1 MKVRLK
7 LSTLVKFCGGLL
19 LLSLAVSANELI
31 TINEGIPIPN
41 PPKAKQN
48 VSDTQKCVEPIEEIR
63 SDHGHILK
71 HHRDETMHKGVRTKK
86 HSLVGCIDCHVT
98 TDQNGNYPSITSQ
111 EHFCRSCHTYAAVS
125 IDCFQCHASKPLE
138 ESSQ

>member
-7 LSTLVKFCGGLL
+7 STLVKFGGGLL
-19 LLSLAVSANELI
+19 LLSLAVSATPTTL
-31 TINEGIPIPN
+31 INEGIPIPN

-48 VSDTQKCVEPIEEIR
+48 VSETQQCVEPLEKIR
-63 SDHGHILK
+63 RDHGHLLQ
-71 HHRDETMHKGVRTKK
+71 HHRDETVHKGIRTKK
-86 HSLVGCIDCHVT
+86 HSLVACIDCHVT
-98 TDQNGNYPSITSQ
+98 PNSQGDYPSILSS

-138 ESSQ
+138 SSSQ